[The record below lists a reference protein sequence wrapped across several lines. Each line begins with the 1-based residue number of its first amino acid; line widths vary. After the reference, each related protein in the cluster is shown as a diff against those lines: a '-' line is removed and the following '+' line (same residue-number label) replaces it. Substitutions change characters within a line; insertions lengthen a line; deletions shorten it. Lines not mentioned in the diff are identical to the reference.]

1 MAAVRL
7 SEIERKYFIRKLG
20 GTQVATKPLHQI
32 KREYFVA
39 YTGAAPSTTS
49 MSELEDRWLRKVLT
63 TAGVSFNDDARTND
77 LWNAMPLAAGVV
89 PSKFVNDNKIKF
101 YLNEP

>member
-7 SEIERKYFIRKLG
+7 SEVERKYFIRKLG
-20 GTQVATKPLHQI
+20 GTQGATKPLNQI
-32 KREYFVA
+32 KREYFIA
-39 YTGAAPSTTS
+39 YTGAASLTTS

-63 TAGVSFNDDARTND
+63 TAGVTFDSEARTHD

>member
-7 SEIERKYFIRKLG
+7 SEIERAYFIRKLG
-20 GTQVATKPLHQI
+20 GTQEAIKPLNQI

-39 YTGAAPSTTS
+39 YSGAAPSTTS

-63 TAGVSFNDDARTND
+63 TAGIAFDDDARTND
-77 LWNAMPLAAGVV
+77 LWNIMPLAAGVV
-89 PSKFVNDNKIKF
+89 PSKFINDNKIKF